1 MRKLMLIIFFAFAA
15 CATGAAILYAQALP
29 ITKHLQ
35 WSQPDAVTA
44 EVQGYK
50 IQVNAAPVVT
60 IGPCAPDPTICDTTI
75 TITALGPL
83 TVTETPFNTWGD
95 GQTTTLLKTVVV
107 PGKSNNVLIK

>member
-1 MRKLMLIIFFAFAA
+1 MKKSTLFVCLIFAA
-15 CATGAAILYAQALP
+15 CASLGVIYAQTLP

-44 EVQGYK
+44 DVQGYK
-50 IQVNAAPVVT
+50 IQVNTAPVVT
-60 IGPCAPDPTICDTTI
+60 IGPCTPDPTLCDTTI

-83 TVTETPFNTWGD
+83 TVTETPFNIWGD